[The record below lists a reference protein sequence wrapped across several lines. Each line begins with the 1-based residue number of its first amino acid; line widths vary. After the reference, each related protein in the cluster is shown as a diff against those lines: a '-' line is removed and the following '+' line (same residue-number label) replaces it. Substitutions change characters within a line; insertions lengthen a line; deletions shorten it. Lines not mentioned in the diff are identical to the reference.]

1 MRARLVYERFSEKNI
16 DPVEAMGI
24 GYKNQ
29 ITRIF
34 KERKSNMINFGLT
47 QIVLRDHGKYLLV
60 SHTGNMGDS
69 FDNVDENLKGA
80 GFPTLKE
87 LRKRFYVEYDSGN
100 PDYMYGIK
108 FNLNKVNESF
118 SNQNFRTPFATY
130 SSLRNNQFAGKYPLS
145 KIQYEDV
152 DKPED
157 ISGEYIEC
165 EACGRST
172 HPKDF
177 EAGVCK
183 KCAAQGIW
191 QDRDGKLHRQN
202 SRVRQRVTYESKK

>member
-130 SSLRNNQFAGKYPLS
+130 SSLRNN
-145 KIQYEDV
+145 
-152 DKPED
+152 
-157 ISGEYIEC
+157 
-165 EACGRST
+165 
-172 HPKDF
+172 HM
-177 EAGVCK
+177 
-183 KCAAQGIW
+183 
-191 QDRDGKLHRQN
+191 
-202 SRVRQRVTYESKK
+202 